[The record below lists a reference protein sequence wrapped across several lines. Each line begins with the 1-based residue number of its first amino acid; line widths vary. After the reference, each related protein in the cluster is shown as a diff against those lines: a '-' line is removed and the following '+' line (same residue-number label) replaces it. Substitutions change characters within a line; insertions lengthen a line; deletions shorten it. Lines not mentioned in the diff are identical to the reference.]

1 MRRLSNYIKP
11 FLLLIEIVLLNASFA
26 LASFIRYG
34 EVLATTKEVKTI
46 WLLSNLTWIALSLY
60 FNSYKLVRIERLE
73 MVLGKMLRLVF
84 LFTLLVSLMIFLL
97 DFDVIAR
104 IFFLYLVLLLL
115 IFIPVSRLLFVFW
128 LKWLRKNG
136 YNLRKVIFV
145 GQSKTSEELIEWIN
159 KDLSN
164 GYKIIGYFQD
174 STENFNSLIPKLGEV
189 SDVEEFISS
198 NQVHEMYINLGTC
211 SVQNVKELIKLADQY
226 MIRLKFI
233 PGFQGFTGLKKVTI
247 DFYNHTPVIMLR
259 KEPLENGFNR
269 LVKKVFDVIFAS
281 FVIFGI
287 FIWLF
292 PILMILVKASSKG
305 PIFFKQI
312 RSGENNRH
320 FVCYKFRSMRVHEPK
335 FIQAK
340 ENDSRITRIGRIMRK
355 TNLDELPQF
364 FNVLFGQMSVV
375 GPRPHPIELDE
386 EFNNVIKNYRVRHFA
401 KPGITGW
408 AQVNGCR
415 GETKTTDDMKKRVEL
430 DIFYIENWSILL
442 DLRIICLTIFNMIR
456 GEKNAY

>member
-11 FLLLIEIVLLNASFA
+11 LLLFIEIVLLNASFA
-26 LASFIRYG
+26 LASFVRYG
-34 EVLATTKEVKTI
+34 EILETTEEVKTI

-84 LFTLLVSLMIFLL
+84 LFTLLMSLMIFML

-164 GYKIIGYFQD
+164 GYKIIGYFQC

-189 SDVEEFISS
+189 SDVEGFISS
-198 NQVHEMYINLGTC
+198 NQVHEMYINLSTY
-211 SVQNVKELIKLADQY
+211 SEQNVKDLIALADQY

-375 GPRPHPIELDE
+375 GPRPHPIDLDE
-386 EFNNVIKNYRVRHFA
+386 EFNAVIKNYRVRHFA